1 MMSSARR
8 IRVLLTVPHLT
19 PTATPYRHMMA
30 IARYLPHETFDLK
43 ICTLRKNGYE
53 ETRPL
58 LDALGVPVFHAR
70 YRDKFR
76 SLAGVRQWW
85 QGIKTIKQHGPYDVQ
100 HSMDY
105 SSVPL
110 EVFDARWQGR
120 PFIHTQR
127 NMEHKIGLRIKARLS
142 QRVICVS
149 QAVAEMVR
157 QRMGVPAS
165 KVRQIYNGVD
175 VEAITRQLN
184 HETRRQPG
192 HVLCVGHI
200 RPLKRQEDA
209 IRALAL
215 VRQQLPHARL
225 SIAGSVF
232 DVAYQQFLEQLVQ
245 ELKLTEAVTFLGL
258 RNDIPSLMQQAEAV
272 VLCSDKDALPLTIL
286 EAMTVGVPV
295 VASAVDGNKE
305 LVRDGETGFLVA
317 HRDVEGYAAALHTL
331 LAQPDLSLRFSRQ
344 AQVMI
349 QEQYSAKR
357 MVEQIAAVYQ
367 EVAAA

>member
-1 MMSSARR
+1 
-8 IRVLLTVPHLT
+8 
-19 PTATPYRHMMA
+19 MA
-30 IARYLPHETFDLK
+30 IARYLPKEVFDLK

-53 ETRPL
+53 DTKPL
-58 LDALGVPVFHAR
+58 LDALAIPVFHAR

-76 SLAGVRQWW
+76 SLAGIRQWW
-85 QGIKTIKQHGPYDVQ
+85 QGIKTLEQYGPYDVQ

-110 EVFDARWQGR
+110 EVFAARWQGR

-127 NMEHKIGLRIKARLS
+127 NMEHKIGLRIKARMS
-142 QRVICVS
+142 QRIICVS
-149 QAVAEMVR
+149 QAVAEMV
-157 QRMGVPAS
+157 QQKMGIAAA
-165 KVRQIYNGVD
+165 KIRQIYNGVD
-175 VEAITRQLN
+175 IEAITGQLD
-184 HETRRQPG
+184 EGLQRQPG
-192 HVLCVGHI
+192 HILCVGHV

-215 VRQQLPHARL
+215 VRQQVPHARL

-232 DVAYQQFLEQLVQ
+232 DTAYQQFLEQLVQ

-258 RNDIPSLMQQAEAV
+258 RNDVPRLMQQAEALI
-272 VLCSDKDALPLTIL
+272 LCSDKDALPLTIL

-305 LVRDGETGFLVA
+305 LIRNGETGFLVA

-331 LAQPDLSLRFSRQ
+331 LTQPDLSRQFSRQ
-344 AQVMI
+344 AQAMI
-349 QEQYSAKR
+349 QQQYSAKR